1 MRRASQSLDV
11 LAKLVPTRTEIEATE
26 IKVDRLPSAQ
36 LTADL
41 ERAQLRTSTLQAP
54 KHEQHF
60 LWMPNSRS
68 RRVSLHLADPN
79 RAPARPTHPSAL

>member
-1 MRRASQSLDV
+1 MDDVVPATSQEARELDHEARRADGDAMRRASQSLDV

-26 IKVDRLPSAQ
+26 IKIDRLPSAQ

-54 KHEQHF
+54 KYKQH
-60 LWMPNSRS
+60 L
-68 RRVSLHLADPN
+68 L
-79 RAPARPTHPSAL
+79 